1 MHINPV
7 MIYDPST
14 APGGR
19 VTFKGI
25 LAHLE
30 SRLHRAP
37 AFRQKL
43 AGLPLGLAVPY
54 WVDDPD
60 FDLEYHVRHIALPK
74 PGDWRQFC
82 IQIARLHSRPL
93 DLTRPPWEL
102 TVIEGLDAVE
112 GLPPGSF
119 AISLKVHHSV
129 IDGETGVQL
138 INVLHDSSPT
148 APSEAESDVWRP
160 EQPPGVRSL
169 ARFALRNAA
178 TYPLRAARLA
188 GRHVPREI
196 MTIAPTVLQRDRS
209 RQGSGQLTVPKSR
222 FNQPVSQHRVF
233 DSAYCDFEVMR
244 RIKSAVPGATI
255 NDVALAIVGGAMRRY
270 LTAHDDLP
278 ADSLIAICPISLRTP
293 GDTEAGNMVSTM
305 RQPLR
310 TDLAEPLER
319 LAAIQAVTSVDRE
332 VRKGVRA
339 RALLEVTEL
348 LPGALV
354 GLSARMID
362 AAPDRTPL
370 TANTM
375 VTNVPGSRAPLYLC
389 GARQVHNF
397 GNGPLT
403 HGMGLIH
410 LIGSYNGEF
419 AFSITADRNLL
430 PDPAFYRECLDESIQ
445 EFVAALAQR
454 PGDDAAEQS
463 SA

>member
-1 MHINPV
+1 MHMNPV
-7 MIYDPST
+7 MIYDQST

-19 VTFKGI
+19 VTFTGI

-30 SRLHRAP
+30 SRLDRAP

-43 AGLPLGLAVPY
+43 VGLPLGLAVPY

-112 GLPPGSF
+112 GVPPGSF
-119 AISLKVHHSV
+119 ALSLKVHHSV

-138 INVLHDSSPT
+138 LNVLHDSSPT
-148 APSEAESDVWRP
+148 APSEATSDVWRP
-160 EQPPGVRSL
+160 EQAPGMGSL
-169 ARFALRNAA
+169 ARFALRNAVA
-178 TYPLRAARLA
+178 YPLRAARLA

-196 MTIAPTVLQRDRS
+196 KAIAPTVLQRDRS
-209 RQGSGQLTVPKSR
+209 PRGSSQLTVPKSR

-255 NDVALAIVGGAMRRY
+255 NDVALAIVGGALRRY
-270 LTAHDDLP
+270 LTEHDDLP

-293 GDTEAGNMVSTM
+293 GDAEGGNLVTTM

-310 TDLAEPLER
+310 TDLGEPLER

-332 VRKGVRA
+332 ARKGVRA
-339 RALLEVTEL
+339 RALLEVSGL
-348 LPGALV
+348 LPGALM

-362 AAPDRTPL
+362 MAPDRMPL
-370 TANTM
+370 TANAM
-375 VTNVPGSRAPLYLC
+375 VTNVPGSRSPLYLC
-389 GARQVHNF
+389 GAEQLHQF

-410 LIGSYNGEF
+410 LVGSYKDEF
-419 AFSITADRNLL
+419 AFSITADRELM
-430 PDPAFYRECLDESIQ
+430 PDPAFYRECLVQSIQ
-445 EFVAALAQR
+445 EFVAALSER
-454 PGDDAAEQS
+454 SGDDAAEQS
-463 SA
+463 LA